1 MESKA
6 LRFDLMIAVSALL
19 ISAVAAAASVYQTHV
34 ISQQNGLI
42 SQQFGA
48 TTWPYLS
55 FVNSYSPDFVE
66 VDLRN
71 NGVGPAIIRTAEIT
85 LDGRPVAPG
94 KTNSSIDSVI
104 EIAVHQADLDASH
117 ARALGKVRGR
127 VRLITTTSSLGADDV
142 LPAGSNRVLV
152 RADGPFITRRVVAMR
167 GRVNIKLCY
176 CSLVGRCWTKELA
189 EAKSIP
195 RDAASC
201 PAQLP

>member
-6 LRFDLMIAVSALL
+6 FRFDLMVAVCALL
-19 ISAVAAAASVYQTHV
+19 ISAVAAAASVYQSHV

-55 FVNSYSPDFVE
+55 FVASYSPNWVE

-71 NGVGPAIIRTAEIT
+71 NGVGPAIIRTADVT
-85 LDGRPVAPG
+85 LDGKSVAPG
-94 KTNSSIDSVI
+94 KTNSSID
-104 EIAVHQADLDASH
+104 AVVETAVRQANDDARR
-117 ARALGKVRGR
+117 ARARGA
-127 VRLITTTSSLGADDV
+127 LTGHAQLHTSTTSLAAGDV
-142 LPAGSNRVLV
+142 MPAGASWTLI
-152 RADGPFITRRVVAMR
+152 RADGPFITPRVVALHL
-167 GRVNIKLCY
+167 RVNIKLCY
-176 CSLVGRCWTKELA
+176 CSLVGRCWTKEYA

-195 RDAASC
+195 RDVASC

>member
-6 LRFDLMIAVSALL
+6 LRFDLVIAVSALL
-19 ISAVAAAASVYQTHV
+19 ISAIAAGASVYQTHV

-55 FVNSYSPDFVE
+55 FVNSYSPNFVE

-71 NGVGPAIIRTAEIT
+71 NGVGPAIIRTAEVT
-85 LDGRPVAPG
+85 LDGKPVAPG
-94 KTNSSIDSVI
+94 KTNSSIDSVV
-104 EIAVHQADLDASH
+104 ETAVHQAIDDARSAK
-117 ARALGKVRGR
+117 ARGSLTGHPQ
-127 VRLITTTSSLGADDV
+127 LHTSTTSLTAGDV
-142 LPAGSNRVLV
+142 IPAGANWTLV
-152 RADGPFITRRVVAMR
+152 RADGPFITPRVVALR
-167 GRVNIKLCY
+167 ARVNIKLCY
-176 CSLVGRCWTKELA
+176 CSLVGRCWTKEFA